1 MEPSGFMFDSLSKYL
16 SKIEQVSKIDVIS
29 GYPNFP
35 KGKFIDRKWHS
46 FFRTKRKKKNRPS

>member
-46 FFRTKRKKKNRPS
+46 FFRTKRKKE